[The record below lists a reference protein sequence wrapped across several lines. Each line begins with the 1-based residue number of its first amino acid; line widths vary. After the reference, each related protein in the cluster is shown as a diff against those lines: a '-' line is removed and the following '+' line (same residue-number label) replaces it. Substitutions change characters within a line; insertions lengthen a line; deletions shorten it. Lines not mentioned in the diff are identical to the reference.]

1 MKDTSMQSDRRTVV
15 KTGAVLAGALL
26 TPIPAQA
33 AQKSKDENGKEATTP
48 SADRKAIM
56 AAGLNEQEAD
66 CWRAIAEA
74 AGALFELEELHPMDK
89 AEVANAVHII
99 QNKLLSRPTYRTYI
113 ATHKKMQASK
123 ESKPQ
128 E

>member
-1 MKDTSMQSDRRTVV
+1 MNSDRRTVV
-15 KTGAVLAGALL
+15 KTGAVLASALL
-26 TPIPAQA
+26 ASAPLQA
-33 AQKSKDENGKEATTP
+33 GDAPQGEKEDAANHPP

-56 AAGLNEQEAD
+56 AAGLNAEEAD
-66 CWRAIAEA
+66 CWAAIAKA
-74 AGALFELEELHPMDK
+74 AGAFFELEELHPMDK

-113 ATHKKMQASK
+113 ATHKKMQADQKAKS
-123 ESKPQ
+123 E